1 MLDAMLAIRASES
14 ANAATLN
21 CFPDSAV
28 RTVGP
33 FRAVDIDLPSLVA
46 RERSFSEACSP
57 SRSEFADAAKASIL
71 DLDLDLSRCFLGRFE
86 TA

>member
-1 MLDAMLAIRASES
+1 MLDAMLAIRESES

-33 FRAVDIDLPSLVA
+33 FRAVDIDLPSLGPIPMPVKGRQSA
-46 RERSFSEACSP
+46 VVEAHQ
-57 SRSEFADAAKASIL
+57 ADRWWRPGK
-71 DLDLDLSRCFLGRFE
+71 GR
-86 TA
+86 A